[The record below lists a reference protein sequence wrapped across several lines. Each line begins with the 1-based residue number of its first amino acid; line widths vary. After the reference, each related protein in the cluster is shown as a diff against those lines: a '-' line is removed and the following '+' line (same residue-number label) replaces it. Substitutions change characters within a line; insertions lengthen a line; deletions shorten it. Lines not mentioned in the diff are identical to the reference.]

1 MLAGLDRGKLPGQ
14 QRQLIGQDV
23 AGIALRNDN
32 SGHRLGRGLTKRS
45 WGGFLLLMKF
55 RLVRFLVL
63 LAGVSA
69 FDFVSAGVADGKLDI
84 YWIDVEGGGAT
95 LIVTPAGESVLID
108 SGSPGGRDAPRI
120 HRVAAEIAGLKKIDH
135 YVTTHFH
142 LDHYGGAAELATLMP
157 IGQVY
162 DNGLPRSDPDNNSA
176 DTRWVL
182 LLKPYREFAADRR
195 NVLHAGDSIPLKST
209 VNGPGL
215 SLRCVA
221 ARQQFAPVPAGSGPN
236 PLAAEATIHPADT
249 TDNANSIALVLDFGP
264 FRFFDGG
271 DLTWNTE
278 GALVTP
284 VNRVGQVDVYQVDH
298 HGLDFSNNPV
308 LIHSLA
314 PTVSVMNNGAKKGTA
329 GSTIAALRSS
339 PGIRAMYQVHKN
351 VRADSQNNT
360 ADEFIANLSEKC
372 DGNYIHLAVEP
383 TGLSYTVSIPASGHS
398 RTFATRNQAAH

>member
-1 MLAGLDRGKLPGQ
+1 MLAGLDRGRLPGQ
-14 QRQLIGQDV
+14 QRHFIGQGTATIV
-23 AGIALRNDN
+23 LRNDN
-32 SGHRLGRGLTKRS
+32 TGRRPGRVLTKRS

-55 RLVRFLVL
+55 RLARFLVL
-63 LAGVSA
+63 LAGLAA
-69 FDFVSAGVADGKLDI
+69 FDCVSAGVADGKLDI

-95 LIVTPAGESVLID
+95 LIVTPAGESVLVD
-108 SGSPGGRDAPRI
+108 SGNPGGRDAPRI
-120 HRVAAEIAGLKKIDH
+120 YHVAAEVAGLKKIDH
-135 YVTTHFH
+135 YITTHFH
-142 LDHYGGAAELATLMP
+142 LDHYGGVAELAALIP

-182 LLKPYREFAADRR
+182 LLKPYREFVADRR
-195 NVLHAGDSIPLKST
+195 NVLQAGDSIPLKS
-209 VNGPGL
+209 PGRAAL

-221 ARQQFAPVPAGSGPN
+221 AQQQFGPVPAGSGPN

-351 VRADSQNNT
+351 VRVDSQNNT
-360 ADEFIANLSEKC
+360 ADEFIANLPEKC
-372 DGNYIHLAVEP
+372 DGNYIHLAVES
-383 TGLSYTVSIPASGHS
+383 TGLSYTVSIPATGHS